1 MKQSLGLLNC
11 TPPWMTE
18 NENLWCQNAL
28 NLTRDQE
35 SEVEIL
41 LSNIINERGKEGKCF
56 PSCKTAW
63 YLEFHIYF
71 MFMKNCVLSFRYM
84 SDQTG
89 FDARKDRY
97 GMYVTILPDVEV
109 TRTLLNIE
117 PMTLMTRIGG
127 IIGVG
132 KELLWVI
139 IFFSSSFLLIFKRV
153 SHFK

>member
-1 MKQSLGLLNC
+1 MSLRCFWGF
-11 TPPWMTE
+11 
-18 NENLWCQNAL
+18 AL
-28 NLTRDQE
+28 RLTDERT
-35 SEVEIL
+35 
-41 LSNIINERGKEGKCF
+41 NERTDICDCRVAFATE
-56 PSCKTAW
+56 
-63 YLEFHIYF
+63 
-71 MFMKNCVLSFRYM
+71 NCVLSFRYM

-139 IFFSSSFLLIFKRV
+139 IFFSSSFLLIFKKV
-153 SHFK
+153 FHFK